1 MRLSDLI
8 PVPSMS
14 SDLLTVNLEKLVYGG
29 DALGRLSDGRAVFIP
44 FGLPGETVRARI
56 VDEKRGHV
64 RADLVELL
72 EPSPKRIMP
81 RCMHFGSCGGCHY
94 QHLSYPEQ
102 QTVKTGILRDQL
114 IRLGGI
120 DSPPVKPMASSPF
133 EWNYR
138 NHVQFHLSPSGKLG
152 YVDAHN
158 RSILPI
164 SECHLPEAPLNDIWP
179 SLEFEPDLGLERIS
193 LRLGVAG
200 EIMLVLESDLPEI
213 PVMDLEADLSV
224 VHINAG
230 DTVVLA
236 GDDDLVITVNERL
249 FRISASSFFQVNTAM
264 AARMVDYLLTHLP
277 VTPRT
282 TLLDV
287 YCGVGLFSAFFAP
300 HVGRL
305 IGIESSS
312 SACEDFTVNLDE
324 FENVELYVAMAEDVL
339 PALDVNPDVAIVDPP
354 RAGLEKRALDA
365 LLVLAPTLL
374 AYVSCDPSTL
384 ARDASRLIDG
394 GYHLTQVTAFDLFP
408 QTYHIES
415 ISIFEKG

>member
-1 MRLSDLI
+1 
-8 PVPSMS
+8 MS

-29 DALGRLSDGRAVFIP
+29 DALGRLSDGRVVFIP
-44 FGLPGETVRARI
+44 FGLPAETVRARI
-56 VDEKRGHV
+56 VDEKHGHV

-72 EPSPKRIMP
+72 EPSPKRILP
-81 RCMHFGSCGGCHY
+81 RCTHFGICGGCHY

-102 QTVKTGILRDQL
+102 LTVKTGILRDQL
-114 IRLGGI
+114 IRLGRI
-120 DSPPVKPMASSPF
+120 DSPPMKPMVPSPV

-138 NHVQFHLSPSGKLG
+138 NHVQFHLSPSGKIG
-152 YVDAHN
+152 YVDAHS

-164 SECHLPEAPLNDIWP
+164 TECHLPEAPLNDIWP
-179 SLEFEPDLGLERIS
+179 TLEFEPELGLERVS
-193 LRLGVAG
+193 LRLGVDG

-213 PVMDLEADLSV
+213 PAMDLEADLSV
-224 VHINAG
+224 VHITAG
-230 DTVVLA
+230 DSVVLA
-236 GDDDLVITVNERL
+236 GDDHLVMAVNERL

-264 AARMVDYLLTHLP
+264 AGRMVDHLLAHLP
-277 VTPRT
+277 VTAKN

-300 HVGRL
+300 HVERL

-312 SACEDFTVNLDE
+312 SACEDFSVNLDE
-324 FENVELYVAMAEDVL
+324 FENVELYEAMAEDGL
-339 PALDVNPDVAIVDPP
+339 PSLNVNPDVVIVDPP
-354 RAGLEKRALDA
+354 RAGLEKGTLDA
-365 LLVLAPTLL
+365 LLVLAPNLL

-384 ARDASRLIDG
+384 ARDARRLIDG

>member
-1 MRLSDLI
+1 
-8 PVPSMS
+8 MS

-72 EPSPKRIMP
+72 EASPKRIMP
-81 RCMHFGSCGGCHY
+81 RCTHFGICGGCHY

-102 QTVKTGILRDQL
+102 LVVKTGILRDQL
-114 IRLGGI
+114 IRLGRI
-120 DSPPVKPMASSPF
+120 DSPPMKPMVPSPF

-138 NHVQFHLSPSGKLG
+138 NHVQFHLSASGKIG
-152 YVDAHN
+152 YVYAHS

-164 SECHLPEAPLNDIWP
+164 TECHLPEAPLNDIWP
-179 SLEFEPDLGLERIS
+179 TLEFEPGLGLKRVS
-193 LRLGVAG
+193 LRLGVDG
-200 EIMLVLESDLPEI
+200 ETMLVLESDLPEI
-213 PVMDLEADLSV
+213 PAMDLEADLSV
-224 VHINAG
+224 VHISAG
-230 DTVVLA
+230 DSVVLA
-236 GDDDLVITVNERL
+236 GDDHLVMAVNERL

-264 AARMVDYLLTHLP
+264 AGRMVDHLTVHLP
-277 VTPRT
+277 VIAKTA
-282 TLLDV
+282 LLDV

-300 HVGRL
+300 HVERL
-305 IGIESSS
+305 VGIESSS
-312 SACEDFTVNLDE
+312 SACEDFSVNLDE
-324 FENVELYVAMAEDVL
+324 FENVELYEAMAEDVL
-339 PALDVNPDVAIVDPP
+339 PLLDVNPDVVIVDPP
-354 RAGLEKRALDA
+354 RAGLEKGALNA
-365 LLVLAPTLL
+365 LLVLAPKLL

-384 ARDASRLIDG
+384 ARDARRLIDG

-415 ISIFEKG
+415 ISIFEIG

>member
-1 MRLSDLI
+1 
-8 PVPSMS
+8 MS

-44 FGLPGETVRARI
+44 FGLPGETVRART

-72 EPSPKRIMP
+72 EPSPKRIMT
-81 RCMHFGSCGGCHY
+81 RCTHFGICGGCHY

-102 QTVKTGILRDQL
+102 LGVKTGILRDQL
-114 IRLGGI
+114 IRLGRI
-120 DSPPVKPMASSPF
+120 DSPPMKAIVPSLS

-138 NHVQFHLSPSGKLG
+138 NHVQFHLSASGKIG
-152 YVDAHN
+152 YVDAHS

-164 SECHLPEAPLNDIWP
+164 TECHLPEALLNDIWP
-179 SLEFEPDLGLERIS
+179 TLEFEPGLGLERVS
-193 LRLGVAG
+193 LRLGVDG
-200 EIMLVLESDLPEI
+200 ETILVLESDLPEI
-213 PVMDLEADLSV
+213 PAMDLEADLSV
-224 VHINAG
+224 VHISAG
-230 DTVVLA
+230 DSVVLA
-236 GDDDLVITVNERL
+236 GDDHLVMAVNERL

-264 AARMVDYLLTHLP
+264 AGRMVDHLTAQLH
-277 VTPRT
+277 VTAKT
-282 TLLDV
+282 ALLDV

-300 HVGRL
+300 HVKRL

-312 SACEDFTVNLDE
+312 SACEDFSVNLDE
-324 FENVELYVAMAEDVL
+324 FENVELYEAMAEDVL
-339 PALDVNPDVAIVDPP
+339 PLLDVNPDVVIVDPP
-354 RAGLEKRALDA
+354 RAGLEKGALNA
-365 LLVLAPTLL
+365 LLALAPKLL

-384 ARDASRLIDG
+384 ARDARRLIDG